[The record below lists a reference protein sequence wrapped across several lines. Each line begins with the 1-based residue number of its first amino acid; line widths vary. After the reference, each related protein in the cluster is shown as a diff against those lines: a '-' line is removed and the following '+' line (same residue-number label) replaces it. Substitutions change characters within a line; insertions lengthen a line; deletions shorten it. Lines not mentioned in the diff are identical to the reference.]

1 MHLPQK
7 GDNMATSNDTR
18 RSGPDTNPFFRE
30 LFRISQV
37 SEKRQQEWQDA
48 VRRAGTGTPSLRF
61 PIYEHLFQFNLC
73 AQNMVELLQVL
84 GNKFAIDPE
93 TLHYHESLI
102 QFVRASIS
110 LDIVEQMAGVEH
122 TEAWLFQS
130 QQRSEEE
137 KLRDPDDVYITVR
150 QREEERIEMGLPP
163 RIRFM
168 DKPRSV
174 KKSSGKKTRATRAT

>member
-1 MHLPQK
+1 
-7 GDNMATSNDTR
+7 MATSKDTR

-30 LFRISQV
+30 LSRNSQV
-37 SEKRQQEWQDA
+37 SDKRQQEWQDA
-48 VRRAGTGTPSLRF
+48 VRHAGTGTPPLRF
-61 PIYEHLFQFNLC
+61 PVYEHLFQFNLC

-93 TLHYHESLI
+93 ARLYHQSLI

-122 TEAWLFQS
+122 TETWLFQS

-150 QREEERIEMGLPP
+150 QREVERIKMGLSP
-163 RIRFM
+163 RIRFI
-168 DKPRSV
+168 DEPRCV
-174 KKSSGKKTRATRAT
+174 KKSSGKQTRVTRVT